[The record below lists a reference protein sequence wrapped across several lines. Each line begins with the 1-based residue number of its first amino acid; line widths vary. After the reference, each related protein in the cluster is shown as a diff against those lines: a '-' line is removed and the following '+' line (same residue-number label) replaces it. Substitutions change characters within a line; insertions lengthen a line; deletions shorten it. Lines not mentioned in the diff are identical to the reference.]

1 MERMLLEKLIVRL
14 LIRNLSIFYGTR
26 RFVLRVGSTGEKKSV
41 YIFVVGKRDGKRP
54 LGRPKN
60 RCEVTIKMNLEERS
74 WEGLVCFILAQ
85 DRD

>member
-1 MERMLLEKLIVRL
+1 MERECT
-14 LIRNLSIFYGTR
+14 SY
-26 RFVLRVGSTGEKKSV
+26 VGSNGEKKNV

-54 LGRPKN
+54 VRNPKN
-60 RCEVTIKMNLEERS
+60 RWEDTIKMNLEELEERS